1 MKLSDAIADMILNM
15 FDDNTSTIQIQR
27 NDLAQQLGCVPSQIN
42 YVITSRFTPEQGYR
56 IESRRGGGG
65 YIMITRAATKENAL
79 MSLVNSIGNSI
90 DEKSAKANIYNLHYQ
105 GLLSDK
111 AGRIMMSVVSDNN
124 FKGVETEI
132 KNQIFDIHL
141 TKYGNTNAVDLVAK
155 SVTETT
161 ITIKAMA
168 LARSNGTSVGI
179 GAVAIFYNFK
189 TIV

>member
-65 YIMITRAATKENAL
+65 YIMITRAATENAL

-132 KNQIFDIHL
+132 KNQIRASL
-141 TKYGNTNAVDLVAK
+141 LKQMLLAYVD
-155 SVTETT
+155 
-161 ITIKAMA
+161 
-168 LARSNGTSVGI
+168 
-179 GAVAIFYNFK
+179 
-189 TIV
+189 

>member
-1 MKLSDAIADMILNM
+1 MEVWGEAIINNSGYDAEVTVTL
-15 FDDNTSTIQIQR
+15 
-27 NDLAQQLGCVPSQIN
+27 P
-42 YVITSRFTPEQGYR
+42 
-56 IESRRGGGG
+56 
-65 YIMITRAATKENAL
+65 
-79 MSLVNSIGNSI
+79 
-90 DEKSAKANIYNLHYQ
+90 
-105 GLLSDK
+105 
-111 AGRIMMSVVSDNN
+111 
-124 FKGVETEI
+124 TEI

>member
-1 MKLSDAIADMILNM
+1 MAKLKGSEWKMKLSDAIADMILNM

-132 KNQIFDIHL
+132 KNQIRASL
-141 TKYGNTNAVDLVAK
+141 LKQMLLAYVD
-155 SVTETT
+155 
-161 ITIKAMA
+161 
-168 LARSNGTSVGI
+168 
-179 GAVAIFYNFK
+179 
-189 TIV
+189 

>member
-1 MKLSDAIADMILNM
+1 MAIKNKQYNVKTETGYDTFHFETNEEVI
-15 FDDNTSTIQIQR
+15 IGQV
-27 NDLAQQLGCVPSQIN
+27 QQLGRSGFRVFPGGLMEVWGEAIIN
-42 YVITSRFTPEQGYR
+42 NSGYDA
-56 IESRRGGGG
+56 EV
-65 YIMITRAATKENAL
+65 TVTL
-79 MSLVNSIGNSI
+79 P
-90 DEKSAKANIYNLHYQ
+90 
-105 GLLSDK
+105 
-111 AGRIMMSVVSDNN
+111 
-124 FKGVETEI
+124 TEI

-141 TKYGNTNAVDLVAK
+141 TKYVNTNAVDLVAK

>member
-1 MKLSDAIADMILNM
+1 MAKLKGSDWKMKLSDAIADMILNM
-15 FDDNTSTIQIQR
+15 FDDNKSTIQIQR

-132 KNQIFDIHL
+132 KNQIRASL
-141 TKYGNTNAVDLVAK
+141 LKQMLLAYVD
-155 SVTETT
+155 
-161 ITIKAMA
+161 
-168 LARSNGTSVGI
+168 
-179 GAVAIFYNFK
+179 
-189 TIV
+189 

>member
-65 YIMITRAATKENAL
+65 YIMITRATKENAL

-132 KNQIFDIHL
+132 KNQIRASL
-141 TKYGNTNAVDLVAK
+141 LKQMLLAYVD
-155 SVTETT
+155 
-161 ITIKAMA
+161 
-168 LARSNGTSVGI
+168 
-179 GAVAIFYNFK
+179 
-189 TIV
+189 